1 MIIYPENRSGFDKV
15 FARIHIANSSP
26 KGISDVSIAIP
37 NLNVFRVKTL
47 CPLTKSKVKRRN
59 QPS

>member
-26 KGISDVSIAIP
+26 KGISDGQNFMSSYQIKSQKEKSAILISP
-37 NLNVFRVKTL
+37 HDL
-47 CPLTKSKVKRRN
+47 
-59 QPS
+59 